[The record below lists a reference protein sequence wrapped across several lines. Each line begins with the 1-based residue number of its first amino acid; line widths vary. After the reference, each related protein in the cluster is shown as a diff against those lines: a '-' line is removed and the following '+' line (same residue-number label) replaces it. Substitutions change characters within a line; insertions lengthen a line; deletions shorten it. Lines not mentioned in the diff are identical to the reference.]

1 MRRVSSILA
10 TAALLIGLPLAAAA
24 HDDDRGW
31 RGYERHGHY
40 YQPGPKHVR
49 KHYYAPPVVYR
60 PAPPV
65 VYRPAP
71 PVVYRPAPPVVYRPA
86 PPVVY
91 YPAPRVV
98 ERPVYVPAPPP
109 APRPWPF
116 NQVDIGFR
124 IFF

>member
-1 MRRVSSILA
+1 MRRVLSTLGVASIL
-10 TAALLIGLPLAAAA
+10 IGAPLAASA
-24 HDDDRGW
+24 HDGDRGW
-31 RGYERHGHY
+31 RGYDGRGHY
-40 YQPGPKHVR
+40 QPKPKHVH
-49 KHYYAPPVVYR
+49 KYYT

-65 VYRPAP
+65 AYRL
-71 PVVYRPAPPVVYRPA
+71 A

-91 YPAPRVV
+91 YPVAPRVV

-109 APRPWPF
+109 APGPWPF

>member
-1 MRRVSSILA
+1 MRRVLTTLGTA
-10 TAALLIGLPLAAAA
+10 TMLIGLPLAAAA

-31 RGYERHGHY
+31 RGDERHGHY
-40 YQPGPKHVR
+40 HRHKPKHAQKRFRV
-49 KHYYAPPVVYR
+49 PPVAYR

-65 VYRPAP
+65 LYH
-71 PVVYRPAPPVVYRPA
+71 
-86 PPVVY
+86 
-91 YPAPRVV
+91 PAPRVI

-116 NQVDIGFR
+116 NHVDIGFR

>member
-1 MRRVSSILA
+1 MTRALSALGA
-10 TAALLIGLPLAAAA
+10 AALLIGLPLAAAA
-24 HDDDRGW
+24 HDGDRGA

-40 YQPGPKHVR
+40 DQPEHVHKR
-49 KHYYAPPVVYR
+49 HYH
-60 PAPPV
+60 
-65 VYRPAP
+65 
-71 PVVYRPAPPVVYRPA
+71 APPVVYRPA

-98 ERPVYVPAPPP
+98 ERPVYVPAPAPP
-109 APRPWPF
+109 APWPF